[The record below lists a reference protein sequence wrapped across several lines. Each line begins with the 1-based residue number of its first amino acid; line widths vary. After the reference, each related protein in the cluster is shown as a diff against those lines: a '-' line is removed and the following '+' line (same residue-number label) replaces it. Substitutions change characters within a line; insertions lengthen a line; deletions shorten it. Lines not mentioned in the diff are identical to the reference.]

1 MSLPVNRCVWLL
13 FPFILVSMVVVVS
26 VSGFIL
32 PTNNYVLQR
41 SRHVIFA
48 SSAPK
53 KKFKNFED
61 MLSNFKQPVLVN
73 FSTTW
78 CGPCNLMEK
87 ELHKTTEQVGTEK
100 LQVSRVDSD
109 KFPTLSSRFG
119 VEALPTTILFKEGK
133 PVHKFVGVV
142 TAGEIIDQLRFFLD
156 GNLETMD
163 KMANDVMDSIA

>member
-1 MSLPVNRCVWLL
+1 M
-13 FPFILVSMVVVVS
+13 
-26 VSGFIL
+26 
-32 PTNNYVLQR
+32 
-41 SRHVIFA
+41 
-48 SSAPK
+48 K
-53 KKFKNFED
+53 
-61 MLSNFKQPVLVN
+61 
-73 FSTTW
+73 STTW